1 MKKFKKVTLLTLSLT
16 SIIALASC
24 KSARN
29 SKTPTGSLNLTSTYA
44 SVKRSDVSDIFVTY
58 NELYNKYRQNGYD
71 TVLKE
76 LKKAVVRDY
85 ITEATYAKNYKSYNS
100 SFLSAIYG
108 TSSLDSFKDLLD
120 SEREDLEEKVDSFK
134 NSQLSTYGVTI
145 TDDEVS
151 QLKSLISTIATLE
164 DSDLESAIAFPESI
178 ITKLTEQYSY
188 SVALT
193 NYARDFVLNNYE
205 KEKIYSYDDDKEI
218 TNSYQ
223 IDDEDIESA
232 FKSTYY
238 KYNQT
243 KAIVIRF
250 KTQAEALKFKEKTD
264 LVCGALTSESS
275 EADVTKWYATLYNMY
290 YTTEAN
296 IDVENP
302 FDSENEEKTV
312 FYNDANN
319 SHLTSNFS
327 SDLSTFVYDALE
339 DGEFITIP
347 RNIDGQYYLVY
358 RNKVNYYYGDGSG
371 NDFDQVKDLT
381 LNDLQ
386 DKLGTDFDYYKLK
399 KYDGSEA
406 TTVSE
411 YIKFK
416 LIDSKASESLGDT
429 LVTNILKYKSEIEI
443 YDPVYENQFYN
454 SYQDY
459 YSLTSNFD
467 NDAIFKIKVTLDN
480 FTLGDD
486 SDDKELAEYTYK
498 VDDFFAKQDSIH
510 GSEYATTLLEYKYL
524 LNSDLTKIL
533 TDDELDSYADSAKS
547 TVNSFKKNNTSYDK
561 SMGLA
566 NYMVLSYGLTCTDSD
581 AQSVYK
587 DYLEASDLVSKYK
600 TYYGYFVSETEDGDD
615 DYSFVDDNNLFANL
629 KKYADRTK
637 DQYYNISA
645 NHVIIQVCPK
655 TLGTTEDPRKYRIE
669 LKEKDEALV
678 TKFDEG
684 VVRLTKLIA
693 NELSVISDDSKDAM
707 AKLVKTFNNVG
718 YTYNLQTN
726 EYGYST
732 WEDFKNDYPEFNYYL
747 HSEDLGEITK
757 SSAESYVDE
766 FKTYLN
772 SLVSKIKNDEA
783 LQDKIN
789 DDNGDGVLIN
799 PLSDDYKDLVDGG
812 YCLTQYGY
820 HILNVYSYTEAS
832 SCKFTREDDTAS
844 SSSTYKN
851 WEHQK
856 VTIDEKESD
865 DTSDDMYAYAS
876 GYSSDDYASIEQL
889 FIYFYQ
895 SNSSVTGLKSSI
907 STAVSTY
914 FSSVKSRYTN
924 GSFQNYRLLQQMFG
938 FANYDSSTK
947 TFSSIKFYKQDG
959 SEDTNKFDN
968 YTYYITSVRTSVDS
982 SKELE
987 SDDQFY
993 GWFDIDWTCDLSN
1006 SEKYHY

>member
-16 SIIALASC
+16 SILALASC

-29 SKTPTGSLNLTSTYA
+29 SKTPIGSLNLTSTYA
-44 SVKRSDVSDIFVTY
+44 SIKRSDVSDISVTY

-71 TVLKE
+71 TVVKE
-76 LKKAVVRDY
+76 LKKAVIRNY
-85 ITEATYAKNYKSYNS
+85 IKDATYEKNYKSYNS
-100 SFLSAIYG
+100 SFLTAIYG
-108 TSSLDSFKDLLD
+108 TNNLDSFKDLLD
-120 SEREDLEEKVDSFK
+120 SEKEDLEEKVDSFK
-134 NSQLSTYGVTI
+134 TTELSSYGVTI
-145 TDDEVS
+145 TDEEVS
-151 QLKSLISTIATLE
+151 TLKNFISTIETLE
-164 DSDLESAIAFPESI
+164 DSDLEAAIAWPESV
-178 ITKLTEQYSY
+178 ITKIIDQYSY
-188 SVALT
+188 SIALT
-193 NYARDFVLNNYE
+193 NYSRDFVLNNYE
-205 KEKIYSYDDDKEI
+205 KEKIYSYADEKEV

-223 IDDEDIESA
+223 IDDEDIESS

-243 KAIVIRF
+243 KAIVVRF
-250 KTQAEALKFKEKTD
+250 KSQAEANKFKALTD
-264 LVCGALTSESS
+264 SSVGYALTSGLT
-275 EADVTKWYATLYNMY
+275 EAQVTKWYATLYNLY
-290 YTTEAN
+290 YTTETN

-302 FDSENEEKTV
+302 FDSDNEEKTV
-312 FYNDANN
+312 FYNDENN

-327 SDLSTFVYDALE
+327 SDLATFVYDSLE
-339 DGEFITIP
+339 DGEYISIP

-371 NDFDQVKDLT
+371 NDFDQVKNLT
-381 LNDLQ
+381 LKDLQ
-386 DKLGTDFDYYKLK
+386 DKLGTDFDYYKLTK
-399 KYDGSEA
+399 FDNTEA
-406 TTVSE
+406 TNVSE
-411 YIKFK
+411 YIKYK

-454 SYQDY
+454 SYSDF
-459 YSLTSNFD
+459 YSLTDNFD
-467 NDAIFKIKVTLDN
+467 NNSIFKITVTLDN

-486 SDDKELAEYTYK
+486 SDDTTLDAYTYS
-498 VDDFFAKQDSIH
+498 VDDFFATQDAIH

-533 TDDELDSYADSAKS
+533 TDDELDSYTDSAKS

-566 NYMVLSYGLTCTDSD
+566 NYMVLSYGLTCTDD
-581 AQSVYK
+581 NAQSVYK
-587 DYLEASDLVSKYK
+587 DYLEVQDLVSKYK
-600 TYYGYFVSETEDGDD
+600 TYYGYFVSKSSDDDD
-615 DYSFVDDNNLFANL
+615 DYTFTDDNNLFANL

-637 DQYYNISA
+637 DQYYKISS
-645 NHVIIQVCPK
+645 NHIIIQVCPE
-655 TLGTTEDPRKYRIE
+655 TQGTTEDPRKYRAE
-669 LKEKDEALV
+669 LAKKGEAYV
-678 TKFDEG
+678 TKFDEA
-684 VVRLTKLIA
+684 VEKLTKLITK
-693 NELSVISDDSKDAM
+693 ELSVITDESVDAM
-707 AKLVKTFNNVG
+707 SKLVKTYNNVG
-718 YTYNLQTN
+718 YTYKLQTN
-726 EYGYST
+726 EYGYNT
-732 WEDFKNDYPEFNYYL
+732 WEDFKNAYPEFNFYL

-757 SSAESYVDE
+757 SSADSYVDE
-766 FKTYLN
+766 FKAYLN
-772 SLVSKIKNDEA
+772 ALVSKINSDEA

-789 DDNGDGVLIN
+789 DKGVLID
-799 PLSDDYKDLVDGG
+799 PYSDDFKDLVDGS

-832 SCKFTREDDTAS
+832 SCKFTYSDDTAS
-844 SSSTYKN
+844 SSTTYKN

-876 GYSSDDYASIEQL
+876 GYSNDDYASIEQL

-895 SNSSVTGLKSSI
+895 SSSSVTGLKSSI

-924 GSFQNYRLLQQMFG
+924 GSFQNYRLLQQMYG

-959 SEDTNKFDN
+959 TEDTTKFDN
-968 YTYYITSVRTSVDS
+968 YTYYIASVRTSVDS

-987 SDDQFY
+987 EDDLFY
-993 GWFDIDWTCDLSN
+993 GWFDIDWTADLSK
-1006 SEKYHY
+1006 SVEYHY